1 MSNRRLQEA
10 GVLIQWPVWN

>member
-10 GVLIQWPVWN
+10 RVLIQWPVWN